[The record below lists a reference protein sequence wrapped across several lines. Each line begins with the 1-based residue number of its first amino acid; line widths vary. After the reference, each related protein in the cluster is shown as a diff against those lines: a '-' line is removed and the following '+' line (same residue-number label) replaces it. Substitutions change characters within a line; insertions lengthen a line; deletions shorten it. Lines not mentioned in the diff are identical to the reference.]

1 MQQVEEM
8 CTRWEEFCGRQVG
21 KGHLDLSSDKRKEEV
36 RQLLWKGLPMAN
48 KCRRSRV
55 RLWERYKPHVACG
68 MWHVACGGTL
78 LKEAFCVCIEP
89 PVVYCSPHQVALS
102 L

>member
-1 MQQVEEM
+1 M

-48 KCRRSRV
+48 KSRRSRV
-55 RLWERYKPHVACG
+55 RLWERYEP
-68 MWHVACGGTL
+68 HVACGGTL
-78 LKEAFCVCIEP
+78 LKEAFGVCIEP
-89 PVVYCSPHQVALS
+89 LVVYCSPH
-102 L
+102 